1 MVAEVDPNGL
11 SRDFTRRK
19 SFVYYDP
26 YNPDKSASFAHLR
39 YEDSDR
45 LRASLIVKQH
55 QEALEEIEALLSD
68 GRATVADQ

>member
-39 YEDSDR
+39 YEDSER

-55 QEALEEIEALLSD
+55 
-68 GRATVADQ
+68 